1 MIFFKKTTDHKNTG
15 TNIFYISKWKKPIK
29 NITYYMTPIY
39 MTFWKIKKYWNS
51 KMVFS
56 RGERVWMGL
65 RWGLKETTYWWKYI
79 KDTQETTKWALYGQS
94 CESSSNRII
103 WDFNPKY
110 KISIGLCE
118 NVRKEGRKRR
128 GRKKGKRK
136 EKERN
141 KNTHPPTPSHT
152 HTHTNHKE

>member
-1 MIFFKKTTDHKNTG
+1 
-15 TNIFYISKWKKPIK
+15 
-29 NITYYMTPIY
+29 MTPIY
-39 MTFWKIKKYWNS
+39 MTFWKIQKYWYS

-65 RWGLKETTYWWKYI
+65 RWGLKETTYWWKYV
-79 KDTQETTKWALYGQS
+79 KDTQETTEWALYGQS

-110 KISIGLCE
+110 KISIGLYE
-118 NVRKEGRKRR
+118 NERKEGRKGG

-141 KNTHPPTPSHT
+141 IKIPILLPPATHRNTYKPQRTVSLSRKPTERWKVNNSE
-152 HTHTNHKE
+152 NRYQKRRVLRILIC